1 MPIRSCTEIAQ
12 KCCKLKPPFGVA
24 FFLENMKT
32 SAINILTLTS
42 LLLVTACANYSLD
55 NRLIGQER
63 TALLAQMGQP
73 EREYASQ
80 EFQKLHYPRGP
91 AGWHTYF
98 VYLDKDN
105 KIARWEQVLTEDRFD
120 GIKAGMTLDQV
131 IDAIGITRI
140 RTQLA
145 GDRGY
150 VWYYRYQNTQCRSF
164 AIEFSG
170 DHIVRGTLYIHRS
183 GRRCSYVGP

>member
-1 MPIRSCTEIAQ
+1 
-12 KCCKLKPPFGVA
+12 
-24 FFLENMKT
+24 MK
-32 SAINILTLTS
+32 NIPTKFVLIT
-42 LLLVTACANYSLD
+42 LLLLCAACAGYTPRNDLV
-55 NRLIGQER
+55 GQDR
-63 TALLAQMGQP
+63 VILLAQMGQP

-131 IDAIGITRI
+131 IDAVGITRI

-150 VWYYRYQNTQCRSF
+150 VWYYRYLNTQCRSF

-183 GRRCSYVGP
+183 GRRCNYVGP

>member
-1 MPIRSCTEIAQ
+1 MKKIS
-12 KCCKLKPPFGVA
+12 LK
-24 FFLENMKT
+24 FFVL
-32 SAINILTLTS
+32 AS
-42 LLLVTACANYSLD
+42 LLLCAACAGYEPRND
-55 NRLIGQER
+55 LIGQDR
-63 TALLAQMGQP
+63 DALIAQMGSP
-73 EREYASQ
+73 EQEYSWQ
-80 EFQKLHYPRGP
+80 GLQKLHYPRGP

-120 GIKAGMTLDQV
+120 GIKAGMSLDQV
-131 IDAIGITRI
+131 IDAVGITRI

-150 VWYYRYQNTQCRSF
+150 IWHYRYLNTQCRSF
-164 AIEFSG
+164 AIEFTG

-183 GRRCSYVGP
+183 GRRCNYVGP